1 MVAHQL
7 ELILEGCLS
16 KLLISRSQDDIAT
29 ARRLAEDVLTIARC
43 RKNGA
48 LS

>member
-1 MVAHQL
+1 M

-16 KLLISRSQDDIAT
+16 KLLVKRQLRDVAV
-29 ARRLAEDVLTIARC
+29 ARRLAEDVLNVARC
-43 RKNGA
+43 RKHGA